1 MAKNT
6 PTPSKKYIG
15 MTHVNSYL
23 LGDNALIGNV
33 VHKSING
40 QDHQYL
46 ILADSHGEVVGVHSL
61 EDGKFSCDKPLLV
74 LGSEGDPSCKIQ
86 PGYYTGTQMY
96 TVINNVEQNAMPDIF
111 YSVNFGNRSTDVM
124 SNFERVSAYTRA
136 LELLDD
142 RAIISSPELNSYL
155 TQAAHVYNET
165 VMMHRVTHGEP
176 YTGDPYGRVRQQT
189 TETRELLYSTGAD
202 SFTMRMRDAS
212 IDMYAATADSV
223 HQNLSIR
230 AASLYSSEFERTAA
244 VHDLQVADMRNEFY
258 SNSKILMSKFGDDLA
273 RDGIIDYVGVDTH
286 LAYSKLS
293 TALATNQS
301 QLQLMN
307 RGESESVIAH
317 RTEYITAL
325 TNLVESHPYLV
336 QGKHSDVSKY
346 HFMAD
351 QSIYASSLAHM
362 GAHGYAADQASQHSL
377 PLYGDKSQ
385 HEYFDREVARSAVLS
400 VVTGPRSKNMMDI
413 YQSTTVPH
421 AVDADYRAAHGLV
434 TGQPWS
440 VSDRRNYIA
449 ERIASVYLSEASKNT
464 INADYAR
471 EYMMSA
477 EFADILANRD
487 SLYIHMRD
495 GKTGNMKTAIVDAE
509 GNLTPS
515 DGVQLRP
522 EYAIK
527 WHEYDLSSPK
537 SCQELQKAIEEQIK
551 IDGKLHERPSVDLA
565 EGLRFIRDYV
575 AFNENTQSSEY
586 NLVMSRGL
594 STPRV
599 EYGSMTL
606 EILNSGQ
613 YAQSNELVRML
624 NDSGHAVD
632 FTSVPTVERMYT
644 NYSAMQYGL
653 AELEHM
659 KVEKAQELHDAIAK
673 MGHAVDTGA
682 TPSFDRVI
690 QILRSTEKDYDAR
703 KRAEEIAEA
712 VGVKLNPES
721 LSMKELSTI
730 SSLLSDDE
738 VREMRR
744 IYNME
749 STCKTLTDS
758 LSEDIKRQ
766 ELLITSSLDE
776 VREKT
781 EIVQV
786 ETKPNP
792 MFDINAALAL
802 NPEHKIE
809 AVKTVLDN
817 LEARNDFYHAVH
829 DVAISKDLRTE
840 AERVL
845 IQERDTIK
853 SGSEDEYVAAVSKA
867 FKFDVGDNDIRR
879 QILLAHREDVIDM
892 SSKAATG
899 TLDWSTMGTRF
910 RETEGIQEMR
920 VIVEHMD
927 EIKGFDISRIT
938 DKAYLSAVSEQ
949 IDANA
954 SPELKA
960 ALDKLHVSNVTHEE
974 LFTMQNVYHYNNP
987 TNAAN
992 EVINNL
998 ESRNTV
1004 IEQMQHTLD
1013 NPQAKA
1019 LMYNHLSQ
1027 NSEILANGSDN
1038 DYVRI
1043 VSSAFD
1049 VHVTPENYAVVRAT
1063 ILESREDVDRIM
1075 REMSG
1080 DHVDALGSK
1089 SVITMHKTEGLD
1101 DLREV
1106 IKLSPPGAI
1115 DYERLMDRNYLEYLS
1130 TTNAAQNNP
1139 ALANALNGA
1148 IESNRYLDVVVVQ
1161 RNVEELTHRCD
1172 LSKQETD
1179 NMLQVARQLTYTAA
1193 LSEGS
1198 EQFDIRKAQYD
1209 HLIDEAARPGATASR
1224 HLTESLNETR
1234 TVIIN
1239 NIREF
1244 EKNFPYANRSH
1255 TEIPTT
1261 ITLESDGRTHT
1272 NHQYGLA
1279 GAIIDPNKLYDV
1291 RSELESSIKGNR
1303 FYSEYVDANNNS
1315 QKHIELESLRAK
1327 IQEQEDDLKQCR
1339 AIHRQYSEKAHGVFG
1354 ALRYGRELHE
1364 LENREQLYEHKIE
1377 LLREKEQRLI
1387 SSMKESYGAI
1397 PDSLIDSNR
1406 AFKNSANAE
1415 TARIFVIDTIRE
1427 YGQDTTLRTAETRS
1441 ERIYSYSN
1449 AELLESMTY
1458 TNPNISVKENYY
1470 LAGIQLADATLEDC
1484 AKRAETIRQEAID
1497 KLSEEVRKVNP
1508 DGSTVV
1514 TPDIVQTIIDGK
1526 TELLKTTAP
1535 EQQMTLQSEIAR
1547 LGQIKEQLIELNS
1560 LEIRKDNLAEVTV
1573 VLSQHQPAALSI
1585 ERESAS
1591 AERAAQQFQGQLEEL
1606 REFDKMLKAYKQ
1618 LETVRDATSTLSREE
1633 RVLVAQNALG
1643 HENTINATNIHAS
1656 IVTAADNERVQTFA
1670 DAFSKLHDR
1679 SREVQSLFANIDNG
1693 SFKAED
1699 YADTLRRIDAYNSS
1713 LSNLTAE
1720 DRQAIIDR
1728 VISQYSGVDNPDN
1741 RQLIESFA
1749 LTEID
1754 NHNVKTVIKENQ
1766 DLLYPPTLMQEYAR
1780 LEPEQKYDL
1789 VYRCF
1794 AQPVVEG
1801 QDAPSAHDM
1810 KLATIAVAE
1819 SGYGAY
1825 AAGFSMENGQGFV
1838 TGNNDEIQ
1846 SKMADTL
1853 RSMKDGNEEE
1863 RQAYDHCKEKISHA
1877 ERDSIEARAIE
1888 SIDRDAAA
1896 ERGFDLTDM

>member
-61 EDGKFSCDKPLLV
+61 DSGKFSCDRPMLI

-96 TVINNVEQNAMPDIF
+96 TVINSNEQNAMPDVF
-111 YSVNFGNRSTDVM
+111 YSVNFGNNSNEVM
-124 SNFERVSAYTRA
+124 SNFERVSAYSRA

-142 RAIISSPELNSYL
+142 RAIVNSPELNAYL
-155 TQAAHVYNET
+155 TQAARVYNET
-165 VMMHRVTHGEP
+165 TMLHRDGQRES
-176 YTGDPYGRVRQQT
+176 YTDDPYGIVRQQT
-189 TETRELLYSTGAD
+189 TETRELLYATGTD
-202 SFTMRMRDAS
+202 SFTVRMRDAS
-212 IDMYAATADSV
+212 IDMYMATADSV
-223 HQNLSIR
+223 HQNLTIR

-244 VHDLQVADMRNEFY
+244 LHDLQVADMRNEFY

-317 RTEYITAL
+317 RAEYITAL

-336 QGKHSDVSKY
+336 QGKHSDVSSY

-351 QSIYASSLAHM
+351 QSIYTSSLAHM

-434 TGQPWS
+434 EGQPWS
-440 VSDRRNYIA
+440 VSDRRDYIA
-449 ERIASVYLSEASKNT
+449 ERIASVYLSDAQSKNA

-477 EFADILANRD
+477 EFASILANRD
-487 SLYIHMRD
+487 SLYIHNKE
-495 GKTGNMKTAIVDAE
+495 GKTVSINVNGDVVESEAA
-509 GNLTPS
+509 
-515 DGVQLRP
+515 QLRP
-522 EYAIK
+522 EFAVK
-527 WHEYDLSSPK
+527 WHIYDMSSPE
-537 SCQELQKAIEEQIK
+537 SCAELQKELEKQAQI
-551 IDGKLHERPSVDLA
+551 DSKLHERPSVELA
-565 EGLRFIRDYV
+565 EGLRFIRDYIS
-575 AFNENTQSSEY
+575 FNENTQSSEY

-606 EILNSGQ
+606 EILNSSQ
-613 YAQSNELVRML
+613 YAQSADLVRML
-624 NDSGHAVD
+624 NDKGHSVD
-632 FTSVPTVERMYT
+632 FTSVPSIERMYA

-653 AELEHM
+653 AELETM

-690 QILRSTEKDYDAR
+690 QILRSTEEDYDAR

-721 LSMKELSTI
+721 LSIKELSTI
-730 SSLLSDDE
+730 ASLLSDEE
-738 VREMRR
+738 VQEMRR

-786 ETKPNP
+786 ETKSDP
-792 MFDINAALAL
+792 MFDIKAALAL
-802 NPEHKIE
+802 NPENKVDAINN
-809 AVKTVLDN
+809 VLDH
-817 LEARNDFYHAVH
+817 LEAQNKFFHAIHETAKNPDLREQTEKVLIEQH
-829 DVAISKDLRTE
+829 DVIKNGSK
-840 AERVL
+840 
-845 IQERDTIK
+845 
-853 SGSEDEYVAAVSKA
+853 DEYVDVVSTMFKYNANDPIQRDVMLKHRDKIIELSSEAV
-867 FKFDVGDNDIRR
+867 N
-879 QILLAHREDVIDM
+879 
-892 SSKAATG
+892 G
-899 TLDWSTMGTRF
+899 TLEWSTMKTRF
-910 RETEGIQEMR
+910 REVKGVSETRYIVDHRNEIPTLDIAR
-920 VIVEHMD
+920 VY
-927 EIKGFDISRIT
+927 
-938 DKAYLSAVSEQ
+938 DKAHLAEVASTLGPDVSHELKVALERLHT
-949 IDANA
+949 ANA
-954 SPELKA
+954 
-960 ALDKLHVSNVTHEE
+960 THEE

-998 ESRNTV
+998 ESRNAV

-1027 NSEILANGSDN
+1027 NSEILANGSEN

-1043 VSSAFD
+1043 VSSAFN

-1063 ILESREDVDRIM
+1063 ILESREDVERIM
-1075 REMSG
+1075 REMSS

-1106 IKLSPPGAI
+1106 IRLSPPGTI

-1130 TTNAAQNNP
+1130 TTNAAQTNP
-1139 ALANALNGA
+1139 ALADALNGA

-1179 NMLQVARQLTYTAA
+1179 NMLQVARQLTYAAA
-1193 LSEGS
+1193 LSEGT

-1209 HLIDEAARPGATASR
+1209 NLIDVAANQNSTASE
-1224 HLTESLNETR
+1224 HLTASLNETR
-1234 TVIIN
+1234 NVIVSN
-1239 NIREF
+1239 MHEF
-1244 EKNFPYANRSH
+1244 EQNFPGANRSV
-1255 TEIPTT
+1255 TEMPTT

-1272 NHQYGLA
+1272 NHQYGLT
-1279 GAIIDPNKLYDV
+1279 GVIVEPDNLYEV
-1291 RSELESSIKGNR
+1291 RSELESSIKNNR

-1315 QKHIELESLRAK
+1315 QKHIELAEIQAK
-1327 IQEQEDDLKQCR
+1327 IQKYEEDLTQCH
-1339 AIHRQYSEKAHGVFG
+1339 AIHEQYSEKAQGLFG
-1354 ALRYGRELHE
+1354 SLRYGRTLHE
-1364 LENREQLYEHKIE
+1364 LEGQAQMYEFRIESLRDQEQK
-1377 LLREKEQRLI
+1377 LI
-1387 SSMKESYGAI
+1387 LSMKEGYGQV
-1397 PDSLIDSNR
+1397 PDALIDSNR
-1406 AFKNSANAE
+1406 EFRMNANAE
-1415 TARIFVIDTIRE
+1415 TARTFVIDTIRE
-1427 YGQDTTLRTAETRS
+1427 YGQDTTLRTAETRDA
-1441 ERIYSYSN
+1441 RIYSYSN
-1449 AELLESMTY
+1449 AELLEAMIH
-1458 TNPNISVKENYY
+1458 TNPNISVKEDYY
-1470 LAGIQLADATLEDC
+1470 RAGIQLADATLDDC
-1484 AKRAETIRQEAID
+1484 VKRAEVIRQSSID
-1497 KLSEEVRKVNP
+1497 KLSEEIRKVNP
-1508 DGSTVV
+1508 EGSTVV
-1514 TPDIVQTIIDGK
+1514 TPDLVQTIIDGK
-1526 TELLKTTAP
+1526 TEQLNAATP
-1535 EQQMTLQSEIAR
+1535 EQQMTLQSEIKH
-1547 LGQIKEQLIELNS
+1547 LEEIKEQLIELNS
-1560 LEIRKDNLAEVTV
+1560 LDVRKDNLTEVAL
-1573 VLSQHQPAALSI
+1573 VLSQHEPSAVSI
-1585 ERESAS
+1585 AQEGAS
-1591 AERAAQQFQGQLEEL
+1591 AEIAIKQFETQLQEL
-1606 REFDKMLKAYKQ
+1606 NEFDKMLQAYKQ
-1618 LETVRDATSTLSREE
+1618 LEIIRDATSTLAREE
-1633 RVLVAQNALG
+1633 RIIVAQEALG
-1643 HENTINATNIHAS
+1643 HQNTIDAKNICAV
-1656 IVTAADNERVQTFA
+1656 IDAIPDNERTKAFA
-1670 DAFSKLHDR
+1670 DAFSRFHD
-1679 SREVQSLFANIDNG
+1679 QSEGIKVLFERMDKPGFAPNERDI
-1693 SFKAED
+1693 A
-1699 YADTLRRIDAYNSS
+1699 AMRTIDAYNSA

-1720 DRQAIIDR
+1720 DRQAIMDR
-1728 VISQYSGVDNPDN
+1728 VIVQYSGVDNAEN
-1741 RQLIESFA
+1741 RQLIENFA
-1749 LTEID
+1749 LTEISG
-1754 NHNVKTVIKENQ
+1754 HNVKTIIQEYH
-1766 DLLYPPTLMQEYAR
+1766 DEIYPPTLMQEYNR
-1780 LEPEQKYDL
+1780 LEPSEKSDL

-1794 AQPVVEG
+1794 AQPVVEE
-1801 QDAPSAHDM
+1801 QEAPTTHEM
-1810 KLATIAVAE
+1810 KLATIAIAE

-1825 AAGFSMENGQGFV
+1825 AAGFSAENGQGFV
-1838 TGNNDEIQ
+1838 TGNNEEIQ
-1846 SKMADTL
+1846 SKMADAL
-1853 RSMKDGNEEE
+1853 RAMKEGDEHD
-1863 RQAYDHCKEKISHA
+1863 RQAFEHCREKISHA
-1877 ERDSIEARAIE
+1877 EHDSIEARAIE
-1888 SIDRDAAA
+1888 SLERDATA